1 MKKLYTIWNLVL
13 VSVLG
18 VMGSGCVQDPEPE
31 YGVAPLYGVESAV
44 YLPLPGNEEQEATP
58 GDSDAPSENRVVAP
72 DRQS

>member
-44 YLPLPGNEEQEATP
+44 YVPQSGNEEQETLP
-58 GDSDAPSENRVVAP
+58 GDSDAFRDSNEIAP